1 MNKLKKGIL
10 VLFEGGE
17 SCGKSTAQE
26 SCFNYL
32 SSKYDTVKMRE
43 PGTAPVSEGIRD
55 LLLNHP
61 EMKMSNLTEL
71 FLYEAARTQF
81 VEDLLKPA
89 LQQHKLVLSD
99 RYYYSTIAYQG
110 FGRGIDL
117 RVIDSLN
124 KIATTGIRPDIAFI
138 FDVPYEIAAERM
150 RNAGKSPDRIERLGK
165 EFHEKVRQGYLYAAN
180 NKEAV
185 KIDGTLS
192 KEAISKQ
199 VISMIEDYLNPF
211 IIQ

>member
-17 SCGKSTAQE
+17 KCGKSTAQE
-26 SCFNYL
+26 TCFNYF
-32 SSKYDTVKMRE
+32 SKKYDTIKMRE
-43 PGTAPVSEGIRD
+43 PGSAPISEGIRD

-71 FLYEAARTQF
+71 FLFQAARAQF

-99 RYYYSTIAYQG
+99 RFYYSTIAYQG

-117 RVIDSLN
+117 KIIESLN
-124 KIATTGIRPDIAFI
+124 KIATTGIRPDIAFV
-138 FDVPYEIAAERM
+138 FDIPYETAVERM
-150 RNAGKSPDRIERLGK
+150 RKDGKSPDRIEKLGK
-165 EFHEKVRQGYLYAAN
+165 DFHEKVRKGYLYTAN
-180 NKEAV
+180 NKEAIKV
-185 KIDGTLS
+185 DGSLS
-192 KEAISKQ
+192 KEVLSRQIIS
-199 VISMIEDYLNPF
+199 IIEDYLNPF
-211 IIQ
+211 II